1 MSADRASY
9 LDASAIVK
17 LIVAEPES
25 AALRTYLRRRKPWL
39 SSALSRAEVIR
50 AVLTAGPDA
59 VKRGEAILSRIE
71 LIRVNDRVLDAAGR
85 MLPIELRSLEAV
97 HLATAQL
104 MGEDLARLITYD
116 VRMAEAARRFG
127 WTVASP
133 A

>member
-9 LDASAIVK
+9 LDSSAIVK

-39 SSALSRAEVIR
+39 SSALARAEVIR

-85 MLPIELRSLEAV
+85 MLPIELRSLDAV